1 MYLFQ
6 AGNSDAYVGTQY
18 EYSVLLKKDP
28 SLVPVM
34 LFDRSN
40 GGDIVMSNESI
51 AELQNSKDGIDAY
64 LEMDSI
70 NNTLLQDFIKR
81 YKLQDKSI
89 NYINRDQAYIST
101 LNAGDIKKSTII
113 VTYIPYDSELQKQ
126 GFKNIASTK
135 DNLDLLVIDALFTT
149 EKIFNTHHKQ
159 LIALKKLVDDA
170 ILVLENN
177 PHEFY
182 ETVKPYMLELS
193 YDEFVHSL
201 EDIIWLNKNISA
213 ELKIR
218 MKEAYFPTRGL
229 I

>member
-1 MYLFQ
+1 
-6 AGNSDAYVGTQY
+6 
-18 EYSVLLKKDP
+18 
-28 SLVPVM
+28 
-34 LFDRSN
+34 
-40 GGDIVMSNESI
+40 
-51 AELQNSKDGIDAY
+51 
-64 LEMDSI
+64 
-70 NNTLLQDFIKR
+70 
-81 YKLQDKSI
+81 
-89 NYINRDQAYIST
+89 
-101 LNAGDIKKSTII
+101 